1 MTQMEKHSMLVNRK
15 NIVKMANLTNAIHT
29 FSDIPVKLPM
39 TFLTELEKKKKK
51 TTLKFIWSQK
61 RAKQPRQS

>member
-15 NIVKMANLTNAIHT
+15 NIVKMAILTNAIHT

-39 TFLTELEKKKKK
+39 TFLTELEKKKK